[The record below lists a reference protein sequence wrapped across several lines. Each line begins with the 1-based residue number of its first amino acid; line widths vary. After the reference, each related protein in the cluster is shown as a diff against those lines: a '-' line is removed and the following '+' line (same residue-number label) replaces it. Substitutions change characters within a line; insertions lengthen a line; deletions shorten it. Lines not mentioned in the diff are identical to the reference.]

1 VVRADALAGRPQERL
16 TAAVERIRPNSWRYA
31 TLTVLLAVFGIE
43 FYRAATQSFTI
54 DEARVYLDFI
64 RPDPPV
70 VLREY
75 DAAHH
80 VLHTY
85 LTLLVSR
92 FLGGSELVLRLPT
105 VFACAAFLA
114 FVYRLN
120 TRLFSRGVLTFA
132 ATLVLALNPLILDH
146 FSIARGYGLA
156 LALFAWA
163 LYATISFFESGNHK
177 RLSAAGMLTGLSV
190 AANLT
195 FLFPACALVL
205 CTAVLY
211 AALRRPRLAL
221 VNEYLGPAVVV
232 CAVLVV
238 LPLRFAKASNF
249 YFGSAVLYESL
260 RDLTEDVFARGSWRG
275 RTLDL
280 GYAMVLAAVS
290 VALVALIRALRRRS
304 PGDLPVLI
312 VCGTCL
318 LGIALL
324 IAAHST
330 AKVLYPFG
338 RTGLW
343 VVFLVELSGVV
354 ASSTLA
360 HRRSIAV
367 GFAVLSAL
375 VTFVRVPQ
383 IDPRY
388 VQEWRPQAR
397 VREMMQIVRA
407 RQLGDDRPFRVSGD
421 PNFAWGANYYRVRFR
436 MSNMEPAQ
444 PAEPKPGANYYLFEK
459 SNSHYVRE
467 LNLRVIYE
475 DGLCACVLA
484 IP

>member
-16 TAAVERIRPNSWRYA
+16 TVAVESLRRNSWRYA
-31 TLTVLLAVFGIE
+31 ALTVLLAVFGIE
-43 FYRAATQSFTI
+43 FYRAAAQSFTI

-80 VLHTY
+80 ILHTY
-85 LTLLVSR
+85 VTLLVSR
-92 FLGGSELVLRLPT
+92 LLGGSELVLRLPS
-105 VFACAAFLA
+105 VLACAAFLA

-120 TRLFSRGVLTFA
+120 TRLFSSGVLFLA
-132 ATLVLALNPLILDH
+132 ATLVLALNPFILDH
-146 FSIARGYGLA
+146 FSLARGYGLA

-163 LYATISFFESGNHK
+163 LYATISFFDSGDLS
-177 RLSAAGMLTGLSV
+177 RLSAAGILTGLSV

-195 FLFPACALVL
+195 FLFPASALVL

-211 AALRRPRLAL
+211 TVQGGPRLAL
-221 VNEYLGPAVVV
+221 VNQYLGPAIVI

-238 LPLRFAKASNF
+238 LPLRLAKASDF

-260 RDLTEDVFARGSWRG
+260 RDLTEDVFARGAWRG
-275 RTLDL
+275 RTLEL
-280 GYAMVLAAVS
+280 GYALVLASASVGL
-290 VALVALIRALRRRS
+290 VALVRGLRRRS
-304 PGDLPVLI
+304 AVDLPVLI

-318 LGIALL
+318 LGIVFLV
-324 IAAHST
+324 AAHT
-330 AKVLYPFG
+330 AAKVLYPFG

-343 VVFLVELSGVV
+343 AVFLVELSGVV
-354 ASSTLA
+354 ASSALV
-360 HRRSIAV
+360 HRRSMAV
-367 GFAVLSAL
+367 AFTLLCAL

-397 VREMMQIVRA
+397 VRDMMQIVRA
-407 RQLGDDRPFRVSGD
+407 RQLGDERPFRVSGD
-421 PNFAWGANYYRVRFR
+421 PNFAWSANYYRTRFR
-436 MSNMEPAQ
+436 MTNMEPAQ
-444 PAEPKPGANYYLFEK
+444 PAEPKPGANYYLLEK
-459 SNSHYVRE
+459 SNSYYLRE
-467 LNLRVIYE
+467 FNLRVIYE